1 MIFYDKVFREE
12 FLNFSSYDED
22 NRLNSR
28 KIYLPD
34 GSYV

>member
-12 FLNFSSYDED
+12 SLNFSSYDED

-28 KIYLPD
+28 EIYLPD
-34 GSYV
+34 DSYV